1 MSDENIR
8 DFGSGWVQLGI
19 LIFCMI
25 TFTTIFFANNNSIG
39 LGVEA
44 SEQLGITG
52 NNLSSTIFQ
61 ITNDTDILLN
71 VTANTNPTEGFL
83 GSRDSVASSY
93 GITDIASGFF
103 TSMKTF
109 LAWIF
114 FGVVGQ
120 MLLVIFGGLFG
131 LYSLYYMVKWVRTGT

>member
-1 MSDENIR
+1 M
-8 DFGSGWVQLGI
+8 
-19 LIFCMI
+19 FCMI
-25 TFTTIFFANNNSIG
+25 TFTTIFFADNNSIG

-44 SEQLGITG
+44 AAQLGITE
-52 NNLSSTIFQ
+52 NNLSSAIFQ
-61 ITNDTDILLN
+61 LPDDTDILLN

-109 LAWIF
+109 LSWIF

-131 LYSLYYMVKWVRTGT
+131 LYSLYYVVKWVRTGT

>member
-19 LIFCMI
+19 LMFCMV
-25 TFTTIFFANNNSIG
+25 TFTTIFFANNNTIG

-44 SEQLGITG
+44 SEQLGITE
-52 NNLSSTIFQ
+52 NNLSSAIFQ
-61 ITNDTDILLN
+61 LPDDTDILLN

-109 LAWIF
+109 LSWIF

-131 LYSLYYMVKWVRTGT
+131 LYSLYYVVKWVRTGT

>member
-1 MSDENIR
+1 MGDENIK
-8 DFGSGWVQLGI
+8 DFTSGWLQLGV
-19 LIFCMI
+19 LMFCMM
-25 TFTTIFFANNNSIG
+25 TFTTIFFAANNSIG

-44 SEQLGITG
+44 AEQLGITK
-52 NNLSSTIFQ
+52 NNLSSAIFE
-61 ITNDTDILLN
+61 ITDDTDLLLN

-109 LAWIF
+109 MSWIF
-114 FGVVGQ
+114 FGEVGQ
-120 MLLVIFGGLFG
+120 MLLFLFGGLFS
-131 LYSLYYMVKWVRTGT
+131 LYSLYYIVKWVRTGT